1 MICQAIRSGGSVQPE
16 GPRAHPIRQA
26 IASGNDFF
34 GAAKADGRVS
44 GFEWFV
50 SGNGDRLFL
59 LAHGESDTVGR
70 ISEDRDLIAIKT
82 MIQLSHSDFHMS
94 LCASG
99 ETVDTM
105 LAVQEAAKAAAH

>member
-1 MICQAIRSGGSVQPE
+1 METALIFEWKPAPAGGAMLSPE
-16 GPRAHPIRQA
+16 YKKQLD
-26 IASGNDFF
+26 DFF
-34 GAAKADGRVS
+34 AAAKADGRVS